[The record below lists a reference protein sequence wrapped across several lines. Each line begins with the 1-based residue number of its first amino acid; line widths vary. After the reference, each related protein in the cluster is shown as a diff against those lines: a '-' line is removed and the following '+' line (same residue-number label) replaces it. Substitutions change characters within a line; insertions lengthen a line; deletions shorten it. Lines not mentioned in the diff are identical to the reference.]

1 MKVATSSNEYE
12 RLAFAHAQLK
22 DILLR
27 HMPEPGVFVTRIPD
41 VGMARRDTVG
51 FSEHRFDR
59 PLVSLLVQGSKET
72 VIGANEHKL
81 EPGQILTV
89 CMDMPSSSRIL
100 TASLCNPLLTFY
112 FYINPRMIKE
122 LMLELDGRT
131 NQSQH
136 VSGILVTWADVDFM
150 EAMLRLASIIDKPEQ
165 LPVRAEIAL
174 KDLYFLL
181 LTGMQANALKEVYAT
196 GGNNNSQ
203 LFAAITYLKEHLD
216 RVIRADE
223 LAKAANMSE
232 SSLYRHFKMLTGIT
246 PLQYHKQLRLHQ
258 ARDLIMTEHEQA
270 ATVAYRV
277 GYESVSKFSRD
288 YKKMFGLPP
297 KRSKKQS

>member
-1 MKVATSSNEYE
+1 MKVAASSNEYE

-27 HMPEPGVFVTRIPD
+27 HMPEPGVFASSIPD

-72 VIGANEHKL
+72 AIGANAHKL
-81 EPGQILTV
+81 ESGQILTV
-89 CMDMPSSSRIL
+89 CVDMPSSSRIL
-100 TASLCNPLLTFY
+100 AASLCNPLLIFY

-122 LMLELDGRT
+122 LMLELDNKA

-136 VSGILVTWADVDFM
+136 VSGILVTRADADFM
-150 EAMLRLASIIDKPEQ
+150 EAMLRLVTIIDKPEQ
-165 LPVRAEIAL
+165 LPVRGELAL
-174 KDLYFLL
+174 KDLHFLL
-181 LTGMQANALKEVYAT
+181 LTGMQANSLREVYAN
-196 GGNNNSQ
+196 GGNNSGQ
-203 LFAAITYLKEHLD
+203 LFTAIAYLKGNLD
-216 RVIRADE
+216 RVVSAGE

-232 SSLYRHFKMLTGIT
+232 SSLYRHFKTLTGIS
-246 PLQYHKQLRLHQ
+246 PLQYHKQLRLHK
-258 ARDLIMTEHEQA
+258 ARDLIMIEHEQA
-270 ATVAYRV
+270 AIVAYRV
-277 GYESVSKFSRD
+277 GYESVSQFSRD